1 MRTTVEIADE
11 HRAKLLEIAARRGEK
26 GFSGIVGEAI
36 AFYLRQARE
45 NEEKRKKAQ
54 GTRGA
59 LSSKEADE
67 LREEIIRVRKHWR

>member
-36 AFYLRQARE
+36 ALYLKDARE

-54 GTRGA
+54 RARGA
-59 LSSKEADE
+59 LSSTEAEE
-67 LREEIIRVRKHWR
+67 LREEIAHVRKRWR

>member
-26 GFSGIVGEAI
+26 GFSCIVGEAI
-36 AFYLRQARE
+36 ALYLKQVRE
-45 NEEKRKKAQ
+45 NEDKRKKAQ
-54 GTRGA
+54 GARGT

-67 LREEIIRVRKHWR
+67 LREEIICVREHWR